1 MKTILVIED
10 ENAIRSNIVKMLNH
24 SGFQAVPAENG
35 VKGVHLARS
44 LMPDLILCDILM
56 PEMDGYGVLSSLRQ
70 SDDTVTIPFI
80 FLSAKAD
87 RTDHRQGMNLGADDY
102 LTKPFSV
109 QELLAAINARLEKQ
123 TEVAQ
128 PYISQIKQ
136 AAEAL
141 GSFAHFDPLTNLP
154 NRIVLHHR
162 LQAAIQASQETQQTV
177 AVFYLSLS
185 QLNAINDTF
194 GHSTGDLLI
203 QEVAE
208 RLRLH
213 TDDSHTIARLGGLD
227 FAIVVTNATTKNE
240 LAQQAQQFLAAIAE
254 PYFISGNRL
263 TVQAQIGI
271 AYFPKHGD
279 SVNQLLTRAAQAKN
293 QPEATAGYYFYN
305 LAMEAADVT
314 RRMLKADLERGL
326 QQMQFQLHY
335 QPQVSLLAGR
345 IIGVEAFVRWQHPQK
360 GLLYPKDF
368 VALAEETGFIQQL
381 GVWVLQ
387 TACTQVQMWRS
398 LSPLPL
404 PIAVNISSYQFKKK
418 ALFESVRQVLAET
431 KLNPRLLILELA
443 IDELMADLDYACET
457 LSLLQTLGVGI
468 HIDNFGKTA
477 FSLEALRRLPIHGI
491 KIAQSLIMGVPHD
504 SELTDITKAI
514 IRIAQTFKLR
524 VMACGVET
532 QEQLT
537 FLQEHGCYAM
547 QGFLHMKPVPA
558 PEFKQLLQVDK
569 ERHQV

>member
-10 ENAIRSNIVKMLNH
+10 ENAIRSNIVKMLSH

-80 FLSAKAD
+80 FLTAKAD
-87 RTDHRQGMNLGADDY
+87 RLDHRQGMNLGADDY

-109 QELLAAINARLEKQ
+109 QELLAAVNARLEKQ
-123 TEVAQ
+123 TQVAE
-128 PYISQIKQ
+128 PYVNQIKQ

-141 GSFAHFDPLTNLP
+141 GNFAHFDPLTNLP
-154 NRIVLHHR
+154 NRILLHHR
-162 LQAAIQASQETQQTV
+162 LQAAIQANQATQQTV
-177 AVFYLSLS
+177 ALFYITLS
-185 QLNAINDTF
+185 QMNAINESF
-194 GHSTGDLLI
+194 GHATGDLLI

-208 RLRLH
+208 RLRQQ
-213 TDDSHTIARLGGLD
+213 TSEGNTIARLGGLD
-227 FAIVVTNATTKNE
+227 FALVITDAATKADLTE
-240 LAQQAQQFLAAIAE
+240 RAQRLLAAIAE
-254 PYFISGNRL
+254 PYFIEGHRL

-271 AYFPKHGD
+271 AYFPKHGE
-279 SVNQLLTRAAQAKN
+279 SVNLLLNRAAQAKN
-293 QPEATAGYYFYN
+293 QPGTTAGYYFYN

-335 QPQVSLLAGR
+335 QPQMSLLAGR
-345 IIGVEAFVRWQHPQK
+345 IVGVEAFVRWQHPQK

-381 GVWVLQ
+381 GLWVLQ

-404 PIAVNISSYQFKKK
+404 PVAVNISSYQFKKR
-418 ALFESVRQVLAET
+418 ALFESVQQVLAET
-431 KLNPRLLILELA
+431 KLSPRLLILELA
-443 IDELMADLDYACET
+443 IDELMGDPDYAYET
-457 LSLLQTLGVGI
+457 LTLLKTLGVSI
-468 HIDNFGKTA
+468 YIDNFGKTA
-477 FSLEALRRLPIHGI
+477 FSLDALHRFPIDGI
-491 KIAQSLIMGVPHD
+491 KIAQSFIAGIPH
-504 SELTDITKAI
+504 EPAPTDITKAI

-524 VMACGVET
+524 VMAAGVEN

-537 FLQEHGCYAM
+537 FLQEHGCYGM
-547 QGFLHMKPVPA
+547 QGFLHSKPVTA
-558 PEFKQLLQVDK
+558 TELKRLLLLEK
-569 ERHQV
+569 ERHQG